1 VQSILNVALPF
12 FAVIAAGYA
21 ALRFRF
27 LDEASIAGLNTF
39 VFYVALPALLVG
51 KLEAAPLGQ
60 LLDWRLVL
68 DYYGATLALY
78 LVVLG
83 LSRAT
88 GAAIGVASLRALC
101 ATFTNSGY
109 MGIAL
114 LLAAMGGRAT
124 LPAILALFLD
134 NIIAM
139 PLTIACLEAAT
150 GGTGLAAIGRV
161 LRNLVRNPLMLS
173 VVAGFVLAA
182 SGLGLPTPVDGF
194 LAMLGA
200 PASPSA
206 LFALRASLVEVPL
219 GSGRVEVG
227 LLVLVKLVLHPL
239 LVAVM
244 ALLVLPLPGQ
254 LAAAAIITAALPTA
268 ATVFVVAQRYETF
281 VMRSSTLVLV
291 THLGSTITLTALL
304 AYLTR

>member
-1 VQSILNVALPF
+1 METILNVALPF

-51 KLEAAPLGQ
+51 KLESAPLGQ
-60 LLDWRLVL
+60 LLDWRLIV

-78 LVVLG
+78 FAVVGVSVMTGTALG
-83 LSRAT
+83 TAC
-88 GAAIGVASLRALC
+88 LRASS

-114 LLAAMGGRAT
+114 LLAAMGGAAT

-134 NIIAM
+134 NIIAV
-139 PLTIACLEAAT
+139 PITIACLEAAG
-150 GGTGLAAIGRV
+150 GGTGLSAIGRV

-173 VVAGFVLAA
+173 VAAGFLLTA
-182 SGLGLPTPVDGF
+182 SGIHLPTPANGF
-194 LAMLGA
+194 LSMLGA
-200 PASPSA
+200 AASPCA
-206 LFALRASLVEVPL
+206 LFALGASLVEVPL
-219 GSGRVEVG
+219 GSGRAETG
-227 LLVLVKLVLHPL
+227 LLTLVKLVLHPA

-244 ALLVLPLPGQ
+244 AILVLPLSGQ

-268 ATVFVVAQRYETF
+268 ATVFVIAQRYETF
-281 VMRSSTLVLV
+281 VLRSSTIVLV

>member
-1 VQSILNVALPF
+1 MQSILNVALPF

-21 ALRFRF
+21 ALRLRF

-51 KLEAAPLGQ
+51 KLETAPLGQ
-60 LLDWRLVL
+60 LLDWRLIV
-68 DYYGATLALY
+68 DYYGVTLALY

-83 LSRAT
+83 ISLLT
-88 GAAIGVASLRALC
+88 GAGIAIACLRALC
-101 ATFTNSGY
+101 ATFANSGY

-114 LLAAMGGRAT
+114 LLAAMGGAAT

-134 NIIAM
+134 NIVAM
-139 PLTIACLEAAT
+139 PLTIACLEAAR
-150 GGTGLAAIGRV
+150 GGTGLSAIRRV

-173 VVAGFVLAA
+173 VVAGFALAA
-182 SGLGLPTPVDGF
+182 IGVNLPTPVNGF
-194 LAMLGA
+194 LSMLGA
-200 PASPSA
+200 AASPCA
-206 LFALRASLVEVPL
+206 LFALGATLVEVPL
-219 GSGRVEVG
+219 GSGHAETG
-227 LLVLVKLVLHPL
+227 LLAVVKLVLHPL
-239 LVAVM
+239 LVGVM
-244 ALLVLPLPGQ
+244 AMLVLPLPHE

-268 ATVFVVAQRYETF
+268 ATVFVVAQRYQTF